1 MILERPEEPGRKY
14 ALTFTILVHV
24 GLLAVLFFGVQWKRS
39 QPDVVEVELWSSRP
53 TPAVQAA
60 APPPPPPPEVKPEPR
75 PEPKPQ
81 PKAEPKPEPPPP
93 KKPDIAIKE
102 EKKPPKPEPKK
113 PEPEPKKS
121 EPKPEPK
128 PEPKK
133 PEPKPEPRPE
143 PKKPEPKPEVKPE
156 PKAPD
161 FSEMLK
167 REAAERSPRP
177 NNSQQMNKMAAAEA
191 EQRAAAGKKGLQDY
205 AAKIRQKVKGNI
217 SLPPNIQGNPEAIF
231 EVNQLPT
238 GEVLEVKLR
247 RSSGNHSLDAAIER
261 AILKSSPLPKPDDP
275 ALFQRT
281 LEIKYKPFEE

>member
-1 MILERPEEPGRKY
+1 MILERPEEPGRKF
-14 ALTFTILVHV
+14 ALTFTILVHA

-60 APPPPPPPEVKPEPR
+60 PPPPPPEVKPEEPK

-81 PKAEPKPEPPPP
+81 PKVEPKPPAP

-113 PEPEPKKS
+113 PEPEPKKP
-121 EPKPEPK
+121 EPKTEPK

-133 PEPKPEPRPE
+133 PEPKSEPKPE

-156 PKAPD
+156 PKAAD
-161 FSEMLK
+161 LISDMLK
-167 REAAERSPRP
+167 REAAERSSPRP

-205 AAKIRQKVKGNI
+205 AAKIRAKVKGNI

-247 RSSGNHSLDAAIER
+247 RSSGNASLDAAIER